1 MENNKNMIWWVII
14 VILVIG
20 GLVYITINN
29 KSENAIEENAE
40 VAENVSNET
49 SVENPVVE
57 EKVAESATNNKVEN
71 TTTQNGLKITI
82 TKQGTGAVAKAGD
95 TVAMNYTGRLTNG
108 TVFDSNV
115 DPKFNHVDPFVFSLG
130 GGQVIQGWDVG
141 IVGMKEGEKRTLE
154 ISPEMGYG
162 ERGAGASIPPNAT
175 LIFEVELLAIK
186 K

>member
-40 VAENVSNET
+40 VAENVSEEN
-49 SVENPVVE
+49 SVENSVVE

-71 TTTQNGLKITI
+71 TTQNGLKITI
-82 TKQGTGAVAKAGD
+82 TKQGTGAVAKVGD

-115 DPKFNHVDPFVFSLG
+115 DPKFNHVDPFIFNLG